1 MPLFRF
7 LRALSFA
14 NSTAFTALLVCWIV
28 PGLEGPTAVLGWTHG
43 WMWIV
48 LSVVSIVA
56 VRRREMPFWLAVV
69 VAVVGGVGPYAGSA
83 GFIIETR
90 RRAAAARPGQ
100 AAAPGGARV

>member
-1 MPLFRF
+1 MPLFRS

-28 PGLEGPTAVLGWTHG
+28 PGLEGPTTVLGWTHG

-48 LSVVSIVA
+48 LSILSIVA
-56 VRRREMPFWLAVV
+56 VRRKEMPFWLAVI

-83 GFIIETR
+83 GFVIETR
-90 RRAAAARPGQ
+90 RRTAAARPSQ